1 MGRVLNRKRSR
12 HVPRPGRNPDDTRR
26 RPYHRPALTRSA
38 VPSPYAS
45 VWTEPFRIR
54 AYEAGPDE
62 RVSILSILNLFQEA
76 AGEQARA
83 HALDVFPLPAGP
95 ATWVLS
101 RLYLVVDAPLPHL
114 RDDVTVETWPSDRDG
129 LRAHRDFVLRD
140 AGGQALVRA
149 TSVWFLLDIGRRRPV
164 RLPPAMDAFLPPPD
178 VSRALTLDGA
188 AAPAAPE
195 HAERTETFAV
205 RHADLDQV
213 DHANHARVA
222 EWALE
227 AVPDVVRAAAR
238 LAEFDIVFQSETTA
252 GQTVVSACGPAAS
265 PGALAHLLTRDG
277 RPVATARS
285 LWS

>member
-1 MGRVLNRKRSR
+1 M
-12 HVPRPGRNPDDTRR
+12 
-26 RPYHRPALTRSA
+26 
-38 VPSPYAS
+38 PSPYAT

-62 RVSILSILNLFQEA
+62 RVSALAVLNLFQEA

-83 HALDVFPLPAGP
+83 HDLDVFPLAAGP

-101 RLYLVVDAPLPHL
+101 RLRLVVDAPLPRL
-114 RDDVTVETWPSDRDG
+114 RDAVTVDTWPSDRDG

-140 AGGQALVRA
+140 AAGTALARA

-164 RLPPAMDAFLPPPD
+164 RLPPAMDIFLPPPD
-178 VSRALTLDGA
+178 VPRALTLDGT

-195 HAERTETFAV
+195 HAVRTETFAV
-205 RHADLDQV
+205 RHADLDRV
-213 DHANHARVA
+213 GHANHARVA

-227 AVPDVVRAAAR
+227 AVPDAVRLTSR
-238 LAEFDIVFQSETTA
+238 LAEFDVAFQSETTA
-252 GQTVVSACGPAAS
+252 GQTVVSACGPDAAT
-265 PGALAHLLTRDG
+265 GALAHLLIRG
-277 RPVATARS
+277 GQPVAVARS

>member
-1 MGRVLNRKRSR
+1 M
-12 HVPRPGRNPDDTRR
+12 
-26 RPYHRPALTRSA
+26 
-38 VPSPYAS
+38 PSPYAS

-62 RVSILSILNLFQEA
+62 RVSVLSILNLFQEA

-83 HALDVFPLPAGP
+83 HDLDVFSLPAGP

-101 RLYLVVDAPLPHL
+101 RLRLVVTAPLPRL
-114 RDDVTVETWPSDRDG
+114 RDAVTVDTWPSDRDG

-140 AGGQALVRA
+140 AVGRTLVRA

-164 RLPPAMDAFLPPPD
+164 RLPPAMDTFLPPPD
-178 VSRALTLDGA
+178 VPRALTLGGIE
-188 AAPAAPE
+188 APAAPQ
-195 HAERTETFAV
+195 HTERTEAFTV
-205 RHADLDQV
+205 RHADLDRV
-213 DHANHARVA
+213 GHANHARVA

-227 AVPDVVRAAAR
+227 AVPEAVRAVAR
-238 LAEFDIVFQSETTA
+238 LADLDVVFQSETTA
-252 GQTVVSACGPAAS
+252 GQTVVSACGPATV